1 MSEPAILLVDDEEAL
16 RETFVIFLRR
26 AGYRQVVEAADLTEA
41 LAQLRARR
49 FDLVISDIVL
59 GADSGVDLLRE
70 ARRLGIQCPVVMIT
84 GYPSVETAAE
94 AVRLGAFDYLTKPV
108 SKDALLAV
116 VARGLEEEERR
127 QAETA
132 RLCAGETAL
141 SRLVLDALPEMV
153 FAVDARGTVTA
164 MNDLARSWCQRF
176 LPSLGRG
183 KPLAPEHPLQKAML
197 LDCQQVLATGRPK
210 AEHRLEWR
218 DEQGV
223 RVVGLAAAPC
233 EGGVVLTLR
242 DATGSAS
249 QRREIAPPAGMVG
262 ESEVMQRLFRR
273 ILQVAEVDAT
283 VLLTGES
290 GTGKNVVARAIHAA
304 SARKEAPFV
313 QVDCASLPEEILE
326 SELFGH
332 RRGAFTGAERDRR
345 GRILQADGGTLFLDE
360 LGEIS
365 AKMQLRLLRFL
376 QSRFFYP
383 VGCDKP
389 VSVDVRVIAAT
400 NADLA
405 AKVRAGE
412 FREDLYYRLR
422 VVDIHLPALR
432 HHREDIPLLARHFL
446 ARAAAGGSAAAPPGI
461 SEQAMRLLMRY
472 RWPGNVRE
480 LAHVMERALVF
491 CQGEE
496 VLPEHLPPEV
506 GGDSAVGDAGLPAG
520 DPPPSG
526 AAREAGEGDEAM
538 RLLAALRRTGGNKA
552 KAARLL
558 GIDRSTLYRKLRF
571 HGIDPTAYLDG
582 I

>member
-1 MSEPAILLVDDEEAL
+1 MDEPAILLVDDEEAL

-26 AGYRQVVEAADLTEA
+26 AGYRKVVEAAGLEEA
-41 LAQLRARR
+41 LAYLRAGR

-70 ARRLGIQCPVVMIT
+70 ARRAGIRCPVVMIT

-108 SKDALLAV
+108 SKDVLLAV
-116 VARGLEEEERR
+116 VARGLEEEEHR
-127 QAETA
+127 QAESA
-132 RLCAGETAL
+132 RLCTGQAGV
-141 SRLVLDALPEMV
+141 SRLVLDALPEMI
-153 FAVDARGTVTA
+153 FTVDGQGRVKA
-164 MNDLARSWCQRF
+164 MNGLARSWSRRF
-176 LPSLGRG
+176 LPGLARG
-183 KPLAPEHPLQKAML
+183 SPLAPGHPLQEAML
-197 LDCQQVLATGRPK
+197 RDCRQVLASGRPV
-210 AEHRLEWR
+210 AEHRVEWR
-218 DEQGV
+218 EEKGV
-223 RVVGLAAAPC
+223 RVVGMAAAPC
-233 EGGVVLTLR
+233 GGGVVLTLR
-242 DATGSAS
+242 EATTGQEHEA
-249 QRREIAPPAGMVG
+249 RVEPPAGMLG

-273 ILQVAEVDAT
+273 IAQVAEVDAT

-290 GTGKNVVARAIHAA
+290 GTGKNLAARAIHAA

-389 VSVDVRVIAAT
+389 VSVDVRVVAAT

-405 AKVRAGE
+405 AKVRAGT

-422 VVDIHLPALR
+422 VVDIRLPALR
-432 HHREDIPLLARHFL
+432 QRREDIPLLARHFL
-446 ARAAAGGSAAAPPGI
+446 ARAAGASPPRI
-461 SEQAMRLLMRY
+461 SGRAMRMLTAY
-472 RWPGNVRE
+472 HWPGNVRE

-491 CQGEE
+491 CQGGE

-506 GGDSAVGDAGLPAG
+506 AGAPVADRDRLPAG
-520 DPPPSG
+520 APPGSPP
-526 AAREAGEGDEAM
+526 EVAGGDEAA
-538 RLLAALRRTGGNKA
+538 RLLAVLRRTGGNKA

-558 GIDRSTLYRKLRF
+558 GIDRSTLYRKLRS
-571 HGIDPTAYLDG
+571 HGIDA
-582 I
+582 